1 MIVLVLILGWLVWRG
16 FDEDIPSGET
26 SRTTLNSWSR
36 DEGAESTAAP
46 PWMAQEDPVESF
58 LATLPQEQGPEG
70 YVGSASCQECHRSE
84 YGSWHDTYHRTMT
97 QVVSD
102 DTGVADFD
110 DVQLD
115 FLGERFTLY
124 RDGDAFMVRIEDT
137 PSESLARVDSTPQTM
152 PEQPSEGVT
161 LRMGLVTGSHHMQV
175 FWLPAYH
182 GNMQI
187 GFPFTWLIEE
197 KKVGTSGVDVYPGSS
212 RECNTRSLELY
223 LYSLSCHRRDSR
235 A

>member
-1 MIVLVLILGWLVWRG
+1 MLVQLLV
-16 FDEDIPSGET
+16 
-26 SRTTLNSWSR
+26 
-36 DEGAESTAAP
+36 
-46 PWMAQEDPVESF
+46 
-58 LATLPQEQGPEG
+58 
-70 YVGSASCQECHRSE
+70 RSVIGE
-84 YGSWHDTYHRTMT
+84 YGSGMTPIITMT

-102 DTGVADFD
+102 ETVVADFN

-137 PSESLARVDSTPQTM
+137 PSEDLQGLM
-152 PEQPSEGVT
+152 QLLEQRNYRRGDPAHGF
-161 LRMGLVTGSHHMQV
+161 GDGFHHMQV

-197 KKVGTSGVDVYPGSS
+197 KKWVRGRRSSGIHT
-212 RECNTRSLELY
+212 RKCNTRSLELY